1 MATILVID
9 DEPFML
15 DFVRK
20 ILESAQHR
28 VLTATSADSGIEAY
42 REHRPDLVITDL
54 IMPEKDGLE
63 TIRDLRRI
71 DPAARIIAISGG
83 GRSGYTNALE
93 AAKAFGAQATLRK
106 PFAPNVLLDAVVK
119 VMANGA

>member
-9 DEPFML
+9 DELFML

-20 ILESAQHR
+20 ILESAQHK
-28 VLTATSADSGIEAY
+28 VLVATSADSGIEAY
-42 REHRPDLVITDL
+42 REHRPELVITDL

-63 TIRDLRRI
+63 AIQDLRRI
-71 DPAARIIAISGG
+71 NPAARIIAISGG

-93 AAKAFGAQATLRK
+93 AAKAFGARATIRK
-106 PFAPNVLLDAVVK
+106 PFSPNVLIAAVDK
-119 VMANGA
+119 ALAEA

>member
-1 MATILVID
+1 MATILIID
-9 DEPFML
+9 DELFML

-20 ILESAQHR
+20 ILESAQHK

-42 REHRPDLVITDL
+42 RTHRPDLVITDL

-63 TIRDLRRI
+63 AIQELRKVN
-71 DPAARIIAISGG
+71 PTARIIAISGG

-93 AAKAFGAQATLRK
+93 AAKALGARETVRK
-106 PFAPNVLLDAVVK
+106 PFPPKILLDAVTRVLD
-119 VMANGA
+119 AA

>member
-9 DEPFML
+9 DELFML

-20 ILESAQHR
+20 ILESAQHK
-28 VLTATSADSGIEAY
+28 VLVATSADTGLDAY
-42 REHRPDLVITDL
+42 RANKPDLVITDL

-63 TIRDLRRI
+63 AIQEMRKEN
-71 DPAARIIAISGG
+71 PEVRIIAISGG

-93 AAKAFGAQATLRK
+93 AAKAFGARETVRK
-106 PFAPNVLLDAVVK
+106 PFSPNVLLTAVKRVLDAP
-119 VMANGA
+119 

>member
-9 DEPFML
+9 DELFML

-20 ILESAQHR
+20 ILESAQHK
-28 VLTATSADSGIEAY
+28 VLVATSADSGLEAY

-63 TIRDLRRI
+63 AIQDLRRI
-71 DPAARIIAISGG
+71 NPVARIIAISGG

-93 AAKAFGAQATLRK
+93 AAKAFGAHATVRK
-106 PFAPNVLLDAVVK
+106 PFSPKVLLAEVDRVLDSA
-119 VMANGA
+119 